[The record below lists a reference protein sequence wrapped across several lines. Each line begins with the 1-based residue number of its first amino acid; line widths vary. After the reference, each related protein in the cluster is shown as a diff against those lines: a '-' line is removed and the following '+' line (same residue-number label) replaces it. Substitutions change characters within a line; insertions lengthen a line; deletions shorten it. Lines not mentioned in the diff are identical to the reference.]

1 MLDGERPQS
10 GVGDIQPMDCRIQ
23 HHCSGNC
30 HDGSDVA
37 LGDAIVIVSADASK
51 SNDLFKVGE
60 VARELGRGEC
70 LGVVGKILLRHDSCV
85 ATHPFKSFLCLEGLV
100 GVQTHLMLD
109 KNEAGGVINKDTSS
123 KVHVVKFGFA
133 GGGE

>member
-1 MLDGERPQS
+1 
-10 GVGDIQPMDCRIQ
+10 
-23 HHCSGNC
+23 
-30 HDGSDVA
+30 
-37 LGDAIVIVSADASK
+37 
-51 SNDLFKVGE
+51 
-60 VARELGRGEC
+60 
-70 LGVVGKILLRHDSCV
+70 
-85 ATHPFKSFLCLEGLV
+85 V